1 MNQQPTNHAPISLL
15 FKLKHLLSINPKGGR
30 SKIMYVMA
38 SSSTCCL
45 IPPSTTSIA
54 PANSS
59 KPNQLSWHDAKVG
72 SWRKQCFVGMTCMVL
87 ASEMM
92 PLLGGDCCA
101 IAENLQIH
109 VEEPKK
115 NGTKWSDKR
124 ACAAWNINSLEIIV
138 PENLPRPS
146 SHRKS
151 DSITFSNQSNSRVE
165 VIIRTSGNCFSM

>member
-1 MNQQPTNHAPISLL
+1 
-15 FKLKHLLSINPKGGR
+15 
-30 SKIMYVMA
+30 MYIMA

-45 IPPSTTSIA
+45 IPPSPTSIA
-54 PANSS
+54 QANSS
-59 KPNQLSWHDAKVG
+59 KPNQFSRHDVKVG

-101 IAENLQIH
+101 VAEDLQIH
-109 VEEPKK
+109 VEEPNKK
-115 NGTKWSDKR
+115 GTKWSDKR
-124 ACAAWNINSLEIIV
+124 ACPAWNINSLEIIV

-151 DSITFSNQSNSRVE
+151 ESVTFSKLSQSNPRVKI
-165 VIIRTSGNCFSM
+165 IIRTQGNCFSM